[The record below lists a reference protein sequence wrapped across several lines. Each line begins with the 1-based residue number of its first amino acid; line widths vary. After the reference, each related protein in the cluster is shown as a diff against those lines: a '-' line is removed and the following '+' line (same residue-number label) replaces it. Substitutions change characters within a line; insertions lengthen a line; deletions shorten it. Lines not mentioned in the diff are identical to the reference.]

1 MGYILWNRLLLI
13 MSRNIKK
20 IEKIFDIRM
29 VIKKKVMSFVARTL
43 NNSNSFALLA
53 DDSGGE
59 DDAGPAFA
67 RPETAAAAAAPTEPE
82 TERDAGKVQ
91 RKVPSAHDFT
101 KLWINNLCFV
111 KVDNDSFRFRPFH
124 YTGKNPVL
132 HFAQT
137 GADGK
142 PTTYRAVAPLSE
154 LSADGKVEIFIDPF
168 ETSRDG
174 HPMGYVYNI
183 KDIPGCTFNWT
194 FGQMRSTVLRRHAKS
209 KDHTIKAYATSLLEA
224 MDAGVTVYLDKDDM
238 MFRSARKVKKV
249 KVFKAG
255 SKAGSKDGFKKPKR
269 TVAAAKV
276 EKPVGIAAD
285 AAASVEVPPKPAAKP
300 ADRFGPSFIARE
312 RGHGIG
318 VRFENGKYVYSLAGE
333 PISTKALKAKG
344 FKWIKTPCGAI
355 VIDNNPAKRDTLDT
369 RKKTLFLE
377 SVQYQS
383 EHLGD
388 QSATKIMSENWDKI
402 YVVKTADGKLIWS
415 KTAEKAKPVAMATAA
430 CEDEPEVPVAMA
442 AAACEDE
449 SEVPVVMATAASC
462 GDDVAT
468 APSDSESEEEEVL
481 NFAKALAT
489 RPKPKAR
496 TPPARSPPQ
505 LPTEAEK
512 EVVVEV
518 VPADPFPAL
527 PVDPEWV
534 ALCEERK
541 AEAKAARKAERL
553 AAKAKA
559 AEVETE
565 VDEVE
570 VVPSTPDPEPEPV
583 VAPPAPS
590 RRKRAKGRKYMDF
603 NM

>member
-1 MGYILWNRLLLI
+1 

-20 IEKIFDIRM
+20 IEKIFDIRI
-29 VIKKKVMSFVARTL
+29 VIKKKVMSSVASTL
-43 NNSNSFALLA
+43 NTGNSFALLA

-67 RPETAAAAAAPTEPE
+67 RPETAAAAPAPTEPE
-82 TERDAGKVQ
+82 TKRNAGKVQ
-91 RKVPSAHDFT
+91 RKVPSAHDPT
-101 KLWINNLCFV
+101 KLWIKNLCFV
-111 KVDNDSFRFRPFH
+111 EVDDGSFLPFH

-137 GADGK
+137 GADGM

-154 LSADGKVEIFIDPF
+154 LSADGKVELYIDPF

-194 FGQMRSTVLRRHAKS
+194 FGQMRSAVLRRHAKS
-209 KDHTIKAYATSLLEA
+209 KDPAIKAYATSLLDA
-224 MDAGVTVYLDKDDM
+224 MKAGGTVYLDKDDM

-255 SKAGSKDGFKKPKR
+255 SKAVSKDGFQKPKH
-269 TVAAAKV
+269 TVPAGKV
-276 EKPVGIAAD
+276 EMPAGIAAD

-312 RGHGIG
+312 RGHAIG
-318 VRFENGKYVYSLAGE
+318 VRFENGKYVYSLAGK
-333 PISTKALKAKG
+333 PISTKALKEMG

-355 VIDNNPAKRDTLDT
+355 VIDNDPAKRDTLDT

-377 SVQYQS
+377 SIKYQS
-383 EHLGD
+383 DNGD

-415 KTAEKAKPVAMATAA
+415 KTADKAKPVAMATVA
-430 CEDEPEVPVAMA
+430 CEDESEVPVVMA

-462 GDDVAT
+462 EDSVAN
-468 APSDSESEEEEVL
+468 APSDSESEEVL

-512 EVVVEV
+512 GVVVEV
-518 VPADPFPAL
+518 APADPFPAL

-534 ALCEERK
+534 AACEERK

-553 AAKAKA
+553 AAKVAKA

-590 RRKRAKGRKYMDF
+590 RRKRAKGRKYMNFD
-603 NM
+603 M